1 MQIQG
6 TLEKSH
12 FLSGLGTPINYF
24 RSHVFVFD
32 ILFMKNLGWVDRKN
46 TGLISYLGQ
55 MLVLVEATLGMNPS
69 SYFDVTL

>member
-32 ILFMKNLGWVDRKN
+32 ILFMKNLGWVDRKKI
-46 TGLISYLGQ
+46 LAS
-55 MLVLVEATLGMNPS
+55 LVILVKC
-69 SYFDVTL
+69 

>member
-24 RSHVFVFD
+24 HSHVFVFD

-46 TGLISYLGQ
+46 TGLIS
-55 MLVLVEATLGMNPS
+55 
-69 SYFDVTL
+69 